1 MKKQIDYPI
10 ESATLV
16 DHPLIVSRI
25 NLDIRDKY
33 DELQVQYKS
42 YISIKI
48 EY

>member
-10 ESATLV
+10 ECASLV

-42 YISIKI
+42 YISVRIK
-48 EY
+48 Y